1 MKKIFNIEISC
12 LSIIVV
18 FYWELNKENKIKW
31 FELII
36 QYLVN
41 YSMNLKRELMNFIL
55 LISHYLTQVYIEEI
69 INISYIDKN
78 EISKNG
84 IMNILISLENHPN
97 ILQMMDYIN
106 NMIITLS
113 KEQNYWVIMIVKDKI

>member
-1 MKKIFNIEISC
+1 MKKYFNIEISC

-41 YSMNLKRELMNFIL
+41 YSMNLKRELMNTIP
-55 LISHYLTQVYIEEI
+55 LISQYLTQFI
-69 INISYIDKN
+69 
-78 EISKNG
+78 
-84 IMNILISLENHPN
+84 LENN
-97 ILQMMDYIN
+97 KY
-106 NMIITLS
+106 
-113 KEQNYWVIMIVKDKI
+113 YW

>member
-1 MKKIFNIEISC
+1 MKKYFNIEISC

-41 YSMNLKRELMNFIL
+41 YSMNLRRELMNSIL
-55 LISHYLTQVYIEEI
+55 
-69 INISYIDKN
+69 
-78 EISKNG
+78 
-84 IMNILISLENHPN
+84 
-97 ILQMMDYIN
+97 
-106 NMIITLS
+106 
-113 KEQNYWVIMIVKDKI
+113 

>member
-41 YSMNLKRELMNFIL
+41 YSMNLKRELMNSIL
-55 LISHYLTQVYIEEI
+55 LISQYL
-69 INISYIDKN
+69 
-78 EISKNG
+78 
-84 IMNILISLENHPN
+84 IL
-97 ILQMMDYIN
+97 YWRN
-106 NMIITLS
+106 N
-113 KEQNYWVIMIVKDKI
+113 KY